1 MKVGSLIVFEQESQG
16 YDFIHK
22 QGNLFKNDL
31 VRIATGTCGI
41 ICKIQEYPDN
51 HLRLAEMLI
60 GNKLIFDINLDQV
73 EYKLLN

>member
-16 YDFIHK
+16 YDFIQK
-22 QGNLFKNDL
+22 QGNLFKNEL

-41 ICKIQEYPDN
+41 ICKIHEYPNN

-60 GNKLIFDINLDQV
+60 GNKLIFDINLDQT